1 MFIFCIYFRFLVY
14 CALARSHA
22 LSLTHTLFFLFFWR
36 RRPHRT
42 PGYRTL
48 NVQRRQ
54 TLVIITRQ
62 SVSFSYAATPTAT
75 ATEAETETQTE
86 LLLLGTAAS
95 RSGRINNAK
104 RQRLN
109 LRLCRRRS
117 WPKLRAS
124 RHLGR
129 RRRQRR
135 RRRRHWLLISWPRE
149 KSRSAGTAAFGDN
162 AAMWPINRNQVQIA
176 IAESKNTFCDKINE
190 WKRSRRWLRLR
201 LRQRQRRWRLA
212 RFVRTVRTHEPNR
225 TEWTNVRTNEHEG
238 TNATSAL
245 LDGSSLWQSSVL
257 TVSWLITH
265 YIICDLKCGSA
276 WGVLVMP
283 KELWAPTCI

>member
-1 MFIFCIYFRFLVY
+1 MR
-14 CALARSHA
+14 ARSLARS

-75 ATEAETETQTE
+75 AAEAETETQTE
-86 LLLLGTAAS
+86 LLLLGTAVS

-135 RRRRHWLLISWPRE
+135 RRQRRRRRRHWLLISWPRE
-149 KSRSAGTAAFGDN
+149 KSRSAGTAGFGDN

-176 IAESKNTFCDKINE
+176 IAESKNTFVTRSMNENAVDVDCDCHCDKGSDVDASRGSCAPLELTNRMNE
-190 WKRSRRWLRLR
+190 R
-201 LRQRQRRWRLA
+201 A
-212 RFVRTVRTHEPNR
+212 
-225 TEWTNVRTNEHEG
+225 NE
-238 TNATSAL
+238 
-245 LDGSSLWQSSVL
+245 
-257 TVSWLITH
+257 
-265 YIICDLKCGSA
+265 
-276 WGVLVMP
+276 
-283 KELWAPTCI
+283 

>member
-1 MFIFCIYFRFLVY
+1 MY

-22 LSLTHTLFFLFFWR
+22 LSLSHTHAFLSFFFWR

-124 RHLGR
+124 RHLGQQ
-129 RRRQRR
+129 RRQRR

-176 IAESKNTFCDKINE
+176 IAESKNTFVTRSMNENAVDVDCDCDCDKGSNVDA
-190 WKRSRRWLRLR
+190 SRGSCAPLEPTN
-201 LRQRQRRWRLA
+201 
-212 RFVRTVRTHEPNR
+212 RTEPNR
-225 TEWTNVRTNEHEG
+225 MNERANE
-238 TNATSAL
+238 
-245 LDGSSLWQSSVL
+245 
-257 TVSWLITH
+257 
-265 YIICDLKCGSA
+265 
-276 WGVLVMP
+276 
-283 KELWAPTCI
+283 